1 MLQQH
6 QAVPTLKE
14 LVERLPS
21 ARDIPSLTDD
31 QAKEALLES
40 CKLLNATVQVV
51 KQLHH
56 WSLNLN
62 FEATAA
68 VKQSRLNDEIHNQ
81 QVQGLT
87 EMLAKICDLN
97 WEPFRAISN
106 RAAEDSETIQMRAWH
121 ITDRMPNMSWQ
132 RLISKLTR
140 RVKNS
145 VKKLDKLA
153 DNYNELSDRIYK
165 ASQQYHAASLEL
177 SERGGPPPQWY
188 VPWNQRN
195 NPLNFFHLSSR
206 NTGVVALVTADLAKP
221 PELEPAPETLL
232 LLGPPMVEYP
242 DHRYGQLN
250 KLCQSTIVS
259 SVLFWVQWQLNKV
272 IYFYIVFDGFAM
284 GERGAWKH
292 RKNP

>member
-6 QAVPTLKE
+6 QAVPTLEE

-21 ARDIPSLTDD
+21 VMDIPSLTDD

-40 CKLLNATVQVV
+40 RKLLNATVQVV

-62 FEATAA
+62 FEAMAA
-68 VKQSRLNDEIHNQ
+68 IKQLRLNDEIHNQ

-106 RAAEDSETIQMRAWH
+106 RAAEDAEVLDRLAWH
-121 ITDRMPNMSWQ
+121 ITDRMPNMSRQ

-145 VKKLDKLA
+145 VQKLDKLA
-153 DNYNELSDRIYK
+153 DYYNELLDKIFN
-165 ASQQYHAASLEL
+165 ASLMYHRASL
-177 SERGGPPPQWY
+177 ALTNSGGPPPQWY
-188 VPWNQRN
+188 VPGNQRN
-195 NPLNFFHLSSR
+195 NPLNFFLSYLR
-206 NTGVVALVTADLAKP
+206 NAGVVALVTRDAAKP
-221 PELEPAPETLL
+221 PELEPAPKTLL
-232 LLGPPMVEYP
+232 LPGPPMVEYP
-242 DHRYGQLN
+242 DDDDDIGMDDWTSCH
-250 KLCQSTIVS
+250 SPVS
-259 SVLFWVQWQLNKV
+259 SA
-272 IYFYIVFDGFAM
+272 VFFFGFN
-284 GERGAWKH
+284 GT
-292 RKNP
+292 